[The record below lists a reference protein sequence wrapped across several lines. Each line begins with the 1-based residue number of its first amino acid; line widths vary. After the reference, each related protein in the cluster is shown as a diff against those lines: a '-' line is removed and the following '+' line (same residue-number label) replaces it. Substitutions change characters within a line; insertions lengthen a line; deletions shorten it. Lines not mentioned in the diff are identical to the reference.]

1 MKERYAQGD
10 KCNRPYRAAINGKEK
25 TMKEKLRG
33 FVQYLGREALKQDD
47 GIDGILVSVGL
58 CVIALLLCVVMK
70 DSLSAFIQ
78 TIVSAMTNQAQQILS
93 GVSA

>member
-1 MKERYAQGD
+1 
-10 KCNRPYRAAINGKEK
+10 
-25 TMKEKLRG
+25 MKEKLRR
-33 FVQYLGREALKQDD
+33 FVRCIGREALKEDE

>member
-1 MKERYAQGD
+1 
-10 KCNRPYRAAINGKEK
+10 
-25 TMKEKLRG
+25 MKEKWKKLI
-33 FVQYLGREALKQDD
+33 QSIGRAAGKKDA